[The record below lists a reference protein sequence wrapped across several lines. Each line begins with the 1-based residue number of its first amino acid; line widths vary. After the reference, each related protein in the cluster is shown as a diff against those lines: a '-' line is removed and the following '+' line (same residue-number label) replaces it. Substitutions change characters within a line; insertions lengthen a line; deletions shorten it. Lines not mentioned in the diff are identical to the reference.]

1 MGLKVNRQ
9 NDMNKLFD
17 QFATIPEGK
26 INPEDIDAKKA
37 KKEEERQAAY
47 ARLEKNAKKDK

>member
-1 MGLKVNRQ
+1 MGIKVNRQ

-47 ARLEKNAKKDK
+47 ARLEKNDKQDK